1 MCLELGCAPY
11 GPVVGALLL
20 EAQRT
25 LHTDQTPVP
34 ETVERRRTYRH
45 TFTARHLLG
54 FSLSFSAD
62 LTLTSCCS
70 QFSTDLTLTPATP
83 CSLLT

>member
-1 MCLELGCAPY
+1 M
-11 GPVVGALLL
+11 GALLL

-25 LHTDQTPVP
+25 QHTDQTAVP

-70 QFSTDLTLTPATP
+70 QFSTDLTLTPHH
-83 CSLLT
+83 SLFTADLTLT